1 MFLKFNR
8 DIWDEKIVQI
18 AYDLYRKDA
27 ATDYVKSKVKEA
39 SVGEGDLEDNRLEEQ
54 EFQNNFFNC

>member
-1 MFLKFNR
+1 MFLKFKR

-18 AYDLYRKDA
+18 AYDLYRKDTTA
-27 ATDYVKSKVKEA
+27 DYVKSKVKEA
-39 SVGEGDLEDNRLEEQ
+39 SVEEGDLEDNRLEEQ